1 MKSISAILG
10 IYILALAVLPCAD
23 ESNWCIFD
31 VEETFGV
38 ELHESGN
45 HNHGNECSDH
55 CSPLCTCSCCH
66 ITVRTPTK
74 NDLSTTIPK
83 LIFADLPSFESMFV
97 DLTYIHDIWQPP
109 QFS

>member
-23 ESNWCIFD
+23 EANWCIFD

-45 HNHGNECSDH
+45 HNHENECSDH

-66 ITVRTPTK
+66 ITIRTPTK
-74 NDLSTTIPK
+74 NDLSITGPK
-83 LIFADLPSFESMFV
+83 FIFADYPLLSMLI
-97 DLTYIHDIWQPP
+97 DLTSINDIWQPP
-109 QFS
+109 QLS